1 MLLISMLE
9 SCFLGF
15 LFLNIFATDLGL
27 QTKRID
33 EVSQTN
39 TVMAL
44 SLNAAA
50 NSATTL
56 QNSSQK
62 LKCFVFYLTFVLLSK
77 AYCLSRKESNK
88 NKSLKASVG

>member
-1 MLLISMLE
+1 M
-9 SCFLGF
+9 
-15 LFLNIFATDLGL
+15 
-27 QTKRID
+27 D

-39 TVMAL
+39 TVAL

-62 LKCFVFYLTFVLLSK
+62 LKCFVFYLTFALLSK
-77 AYCLSRKESNK
+77 ALSRKESNK
-88 NKSLKASVG
+88 NKSLKSSGG